1 MLALALAAW
10 LAQAPADSLVPL
22 DRIVAVVGDTII
34 LHSELQEQM
43 LQLQGMGAAVPRDAA
58 GREAFLRDLLEQRID
73 DLVLLI
79 QARKESI
86 TVSDAEVNAEVDE
99 RLAQIRRRFQGEL
112 EFLRALEATG
122 QTLTEFRLH
131 LTQQVRNDLMIQRY
145 LQAHQA
151 DLTPE
156 PVGESEIREFF
167 ERQRQAMG
175 PKPFSISFF
184 QVVIRPQPSDSVRAA
199 AREEAEQVLAELRAG
214 ADFTVL
220 ARRHSDDLPTR
231 DEGGDLGWFRHGT
244 MVRPF
249 EEAVYA
255 LRAGQT
261 SSIVESGFGYHIIR
275 LDRVRGSERR
285 ARHILIR
292 PELTPADVERT
303 AALADSLAQV
313 VRSGAATVRDLATRF
328 GDPEEQVE
336 VANFPRDRLPP
347 GYADALADA
356 PPGDLVGPFRV
367 RGPNNVEKLALVRV
381 TDAQPGGEWTLDDVR
396 DQIRAQLQQQKML
409 EKFVERLRDKVY
421 VEDPDVRP

>member
-22 DRIVAVVGDTII
+22 DRIVAVVGDTAI

-58 GREAFLRDLLEQRID
+58 GREAFLHDLLEQRVD

-99 RLAQIRRRFQGEL
+99 RLAQIRRRFPSEM

-131 LTQQVRNDLMIQRY
+131 LTQQVRNDLLIQRY
-145 LQAHQA
+145 LQAHQG

-156 PVGESEIREFF
+156 PVGDAEIREFF
-167 ERQRQAMG
+167 ELQKPAMG
-175 PKPFSISFF
+175 PKPPSISFV

-199 AREEAEQVLAELRAG
+199 AREEAEKVLAELRAG

-231 DEGGDLGWFRHGT
+231 DDGGDLGWFRRGT

-255 LRAGQT
+255 LRPGQT
-261 SSIVESGFGYHIIR
+261 SGLVETGFGYHVIR

-292 PELTPADVERT
+292 PELTQADVERT
-303 AALADSLAQV
+303 GALADSLAQA
-313 VRSGAATVRDLATRF
+313 VRAGAVPVRELAARF

-336 VANFPRDRLPP
+336 VNQFPRDRLPP
-347 GYADALADA
+347 GYTQALADA
-356 PPGDLVGPFRV
+356 QPGDLVGPFRV

-381 TDAQPGGEWTLDDVR
+381 TDSQPGGEWTLDDVR

-409 EKFVERLRDKVY
+409 EKFVARLRENVY
-421 VEDPDVRP
+421 VEIRM